1 MKKILIML
9 CVAALAMS
17 MLTACGKSA
26 NNEGAN
32 SSGAGN
38 SGESAEAVDVTQLKT
53 MGDIFALVGKGV
65 DSEHNPEN
73 YNEQEAY
80 SETVYVFVFTLNE
93 VSYRVKLDLPED
105 VSAKL
110 WELDFDD
117 PERDQKIFELLGP
130 LEPTSVENLNEMI
143 PTQEELDQW
152 IGKTGADMFEAGWT
166 YNYYNLEEVEAGMS
180 DGVCEYKVLFE
191 YEGEPMQNTDDFDFY
206 AQFENLKIAS
216 ITFERIGDAAN
227 P

>member
-1 MKKILIML
+1 
-9 CVAALAMS
+9 
-17 MLTACGKSA
+17 
-26 NNEGAN
+26 
-32 SSGAGN
+32 
-38 SGESAEAVDVTQLKT
+38 
-53 MGDIFALVGKGV
+53 
-65 DSEHNPEN
+65 
-73 YNEQEAY
+73 
-80 SETVYVFVFTLNE
+80 VYVFVFTLNE

-105 VSAKL
+105 ISAKL

-130 LEPTSVENLNEMI
+130 MEPTSVENLNEMI
-143 PTQEELDQW
+143 PTQEKLDQW
-152 IGKTGADMFEAGWT
+152 VGKTGADMFEAGWT
-166 YNYYNLEEVEAGMS
+166 YTYYNLEEVEAGMS